1 MGIFKP
7 AWMSQSLERAM
18 DYVEGLSDEEKLL
31 RVVLES
37 PHYKARVAAVQKL
50 KSDESFARLLKE
62 SENARIRC
70 MAVKRVRKVAILRP
84 YVSDWDSEVRYY
96 ALQRNGRSKEA
107 LDVVK
112 TVSSDPGKGDAS
124 WILTITGTFSR
135 EEALFIALTTQNEK
149 LAQVLVKNLDAVRL
163 KRLMHEG
170 NTCGAKAALESAKDL
185 DTELLS
191 SLAQT
196 ANSKEIRVAAQKK
209 LEAAQKKLE
218 SVSPEA
224 AEQTARAVR
233 AREEAEIREETNRY
247 IHLVKTDPLGSQ
259 LIKDM
264 KHTVTGKQNRLKYEL
279 ACVERYFAEKNAG
292 NLSFRDEYDMR
303 ITLQKYLSQQDALCA
318 YLLHENLDKGFA
330 CMMIR
335 EVNDETCLDLLA
347 HQADCKYI
355 RWKACKKNGGHVFDP
370 KADEKERC
378 ICSVCGFVEH
388 LGCPN
393 NGHAWT
399 CERCGAAIE
408 PIPFVDG
415 LPDSTIRYS
424 DGTEK
429 IISGYSG
436 HYYDDDSFS
445 Y

>member
-70 MAVKRVRKVAILRP
+70 MAAKRVRKVAILRP
-84 YVSDWDSEVRYY
+84 YVSDWDFEVRYY

-112 TVSSDPGKGDAS
+112 TVSSDSGGSDAS

-163 KRLMHEG
+163 KRLIHEG

-233 AREEAEIREETNRY
+233 AREESEIREETNRY
-247 IHLVKTDPLGSQ
+247 IGQ
-259 LIKDM
+259 R
-264 KHTVTGKQNRLKYEL
+264 G
-279 ACVERYFAEKNAG
+279 
-292 NLSFRDEYDMR
+292 
-303 ITLQKYLSQQDALCA
+303 
-318 YLLHENLDKGFA
+318 
-330 CMMIR
+330 
-335 EVNDETCLDLLA
+335 
-347 HQADCKYI
+347 
-355 RWKACKKNGGHVFDP
+355 
-370 KADEKERC
+370 
-378 ICSVCGFVEH
+378 
-388 LGCPN
+388 
-393 NGHAWT
+393 
-399 CERCGAAIE
+399 
-408 PIPFVDG
+408 
-415 LPDSTIRYS
+415 
-424 DGTEK
+424 
-429 IISGYSG
+429 
-436 HYYDDDSFS
+436 
-445 Y
+445 